1 MRAEFQGSALELER
15 LRVPAKGHDLGVAGR
30 PARMTDQV
38 QKDLFGL
45 RAFLVF
51 VAVLEG
57 FDAILD
63 LPLLIDRP
71 NLLYGAW
78 AVTPTTLSGAL
89 LAKLHVA
96 VHPLLAIAAL
106 TLCVTGN
113 VRGSLVALA
122 AISVETWLSL
132 LPVLLHDGLPLHGWW
147 DLQWTVAQAFVFPLL
162 AGIVI
167 ALAVLTSRCRLAAAL
182 IAIPTAYNALGA
194 VMFVVNV
201 ILANM

>member
-1 MRAEFQGSALELER
+1 MQVGQ
-15 LRVPAKGHDLGVAGR
+15 P
-30 PARMTDQV
+30 RMTGQV
-38 QKDLFGL
+38 QEDLFGL

-78 AVTPTTLSGAL
+78 AVTPATHAGAL

-96 VHPLLAIAAL
+96 VHPLLAVAAL
-106 TLCVTGN
+106 MLCVTGN

-122 AISVETWLSL
+122 AISVETWLSF
-132 LPVLLHDGLPLHGWW
+132 LPVLLHDGLPLEGWW
-147 DLQWTVAQAFVFPLL
+147 NLQWTVAQVFVFPLL

-167 ALAVLTSRCRLAAAL
+167 ALAVLTSRYRLATAL
-182 IAIPTAYNALGA
+182 IAIPTVYNALGA
-194 VMFVVNV
+194 VMFVANV
-201 ILANM
+201 VLANI